1 MHIKNVLCY
10 IIKTESDN
18 EWKELDI
25 KNCTSF
31 YFDDIIQV
39 EDFNFENI
47 YKNQCENI
55 LKIYRIPYKNIMDE
69 RPLPAYLVR

>member
-39 EDFNFENI
+39 EDFNFGNI